1 MNEIKT
7 LLLLGG
13 TGFVGRAVAEE
24 YSKNGWYVIVPT
36 RENNNDRAKEKLLLH
51 GFDKYNLEKL
61 IGDGLILFALDV
73 DLVDKKWSQIN
84 NWLELFDK
92 LDISILSILRI
103 INLVGETS
111 KSTREISK
119 SNIDVLNGIFTLVQY
134 LKSRNKQVI
143 FCSMGSTAEK
153 KQDKNL
159 SPYERAKRVARQK
172 IEESNLCDY
181 HFVVNYIKGKGEQK
195 MKSAA
200 PGLWSKLR
208 FSQKWLF
215 GFKVSIIDVDDL
227 AQVIYHI
234 SEAVKNFPLRQKPL
248 EVNITNGELLFG
260 EMIKNLLPEDKKV
273 MPRVVIP
280 FWAEKYFLKAYVFI
294 APRINPHSQLIRRLV
309 DFAKRGSMNFIKQEK
324 LRVFKTAEEI
334 KKLALD
340 TANYLVLEAS
350 PYLIVAN
357 RHNPVIY
364 VLRERS
370 EEELKQIVQKA
381 AILSD

>member
-24 YSKNGWYVIVPT
+24 YLKNGWHVIVPT
-36 RENNNDRAKEKLLLH
+36 RENNNRAKEKLLLH
-51 GFDKYNLEKL
+51 GFNKHNLEKL
-61 IGDGLILFALDV
+61 IRDNFILFIPNI

-84 NWLELFDK
+84 SWLELFNK
-92 LDISILSILRI
+92 LDISIPSILRI

-119 SNIDVLNGIFTLVQY
+119 SNIDVLSGIFTLVQY

-143 FCSMGSTAEK
+143 FCNMGSTAEK

-172 IEESNLCDY
+172 IEESDLCDY
-181 HFVVNYIKGKGEQK
+181 YFIANYIKGKGEQK

-200 PGLWSKLR
+200 LNLWSKLR
-208 FSQKWLF
+208 FSRKWLF
-215 GFKVSIIDVDDL
+215 GFRISIIDVDDL
-227 AQVIYHI
+227 AHIIYQI
-234 SEAVKNFPLRQKPL
+234 PGIVKDFPSGQKPA
-248 EVNITNGELLFG
+248 EVSVTNGELLFG
-260 EMIKNLLPEDKKV
+260 EMIKNLLPEYKRG
-273 MPRVVIP
+273 MPRAIIP
-280 FWAEKYFLKAYVFI
+280 SWAEKYFLKVYAFVV
-294 APRINPHSQLIRRLV
+294 PRISLHNQLNRRLAE
-309 DFAKRGSMNFIKQEK
+309 FAKRGSMNFIKQEK
-324 LRVFKTAEEI
+324 LRVFKTTEEI

-340 TANYLVLEAS
+340 TANYLVLKTS

-370 EEELKQIVQKA
+370 ERELRQIVQKA
-381 AILSD
+381 IILSD